1 MKGIAAD
8 KKKEMNDRFVL
19 AALSKL
25 SVPLNNKLTNF
36 ERLSFSYL
44 PYSMRQFDQ
53 SSLMGRDELLETAKM
68 L

>member
-1 MKGIAAD
+1 MKGISAD

-19 AALSKL
+19 AAL

-53 SSLMGRDELLETAKM
+53 SSLMGREELLETAKM

>member
-1 MKGIAAD
+1 MKGISTD

-19 AALSKL
+19 AAL

-53 SSLMGRDELLETAKM
+53 SSLMGREELLETAKM

>member
-8 KKKEMNDRFVL
+8 TKKEMNDRFVL
-19 AALSKL
+19 AAL

-53 SSLMGRDELLETAKM
+53 SSLMGREELLETAKM

>member
-19 AALSKL
+19 AAL

-44 PYSMRQFDQ
+44 PYSMRQFD
-53 SSLMGRDELLETAKM
+53 
-68 L
+68 

>member
-19 AALSKL
+19 AAL

-53 SSLMGRDELLETAKM
+53 SSLMGREELLETAKM

>member
-8 KKKEMNDRFVL
+8 KKKEMNDHFVL
-19 AALSKL
+19 AAL

-53 SSLMGRDELLETAKM
+53 SSLMGREELLETAKM